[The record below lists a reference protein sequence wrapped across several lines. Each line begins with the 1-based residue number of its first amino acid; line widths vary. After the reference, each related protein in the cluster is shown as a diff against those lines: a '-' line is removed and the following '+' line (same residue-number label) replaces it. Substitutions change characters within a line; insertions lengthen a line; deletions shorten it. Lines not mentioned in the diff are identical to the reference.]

1 MAGCRCQD
9 SDAEAGGLACARLGC
24 GGCWQ
29 DWLAKSREEV
39 EAFGEEEVLSWA
51 EAVLRAK
58 GYKGSRGDSNT
69 AIGRTLSVF
78 KSNFVIG
85 AALLELTLD
94 KMIAAPYNIPG
105 GPAELLAKKIQL
117 LLKEPQERLENR
129 LLLFVLKRA
138 VGRCVWF

>member
-1 MAGCRCQD
+1 
-9 SDAEAGGLACARLGC
+9 
-24 GGCWQ
+24 

-69 AIGRTLSVF
+69 AISRTVSVF
-78 KSNFVIG
+78 KGNFVIG
-85 AALLELTLD
+85 AALLELTLE

-117 LLKEPQERLENR
+117 LLKEPQAAAQVSGDNPPQRKNEEAQAAAG
-129 LLLFVLKRA
+129 KQA
-138 VGRCVWF
+138 DGQAPP